1 MKVGAEDRNKLIVA
15 IVLMALA
22 VLSVGYWFMNMG
34 GSPSSAASAA
44 APVVP
49 IAMPKQRT
57 NARVRVGAKKVALAR
72 SLDPSLRY
80 DWLRISEDTK
90 YSGSGRNIFRAQAEI
105 PTPQGSGVT
114 DKPKGPE
121 VAAGPPPPPPP
132 PPINLKFFGFA
143 SKPGELKK
151 VFLSQGEDVFIAHE
165 GDIVDRRYKV
175 MRISPI
181 AVEIEDVL
189 NNNRQSVPLTQNQ

>member
-1 MKVGAEDRNKLIVA
+1 MKVGAEERNKLIIA
-15 IVLMALA
+15 IVLMVGA
-22 VLSVGYWFMNMG
+22 VLSVGYWVVSLSG
-34 GSPSSAASAA
+34 TPSSAAAA
-44 APVVP
+44 PAIAPVVP
-49 IAMPKQRT
+49 APRPTSRT
-57 NARVRVGAKKVALAR
+57 KAGVKKAAPAR

-90 YSGSGRNIFRAQAEI
+90 YSGTGRNIFRAQAEI
-105 PTPQGSGVT
+105 PVAIASAVT
-114 DKPKGPE
+114 DRKPKGP
-121 VAAGPPPPPPP
+121 VVDPGPPPPPPP

-189 NNNRQSVPLTQNQ
+189 NNNRQSIPLTQNQ